1 MHTIYKRSQKKKG
14 TITLIKKKLSQKITE
29 ATDQQLTLTYEE
41 KDYAI
46 QHQLLPETANIVLVE
61 KDQLFT
67 NAIIERFDKETE
79 ELISKDSYSF
89 LQTSLVH
96 FKEKLNE
103 FLYLESPNFDVIGV
117 DAIAVEYDEVFEVY
131 TAMFGLAVQKKFGPA
146 MKDYLDEHFHAA
158 NMNYSIMFAGND
170 GLWEVNL
177 PLNYIDQFNENFTI
191 EEAYVF
197 LYSFIFSLVSA
208 IEN

>member
-29 ATDQQLTLTYEE
+29 ATDQQLTLTSEE

>member
-1 MHTIYKRSQKKKG
+1 
-14 TITLIKKKLSQKITE
+14 LIKKKLSQKITE
-29 ATDQQLTLTYEE
+29 ATDQQLTLTTEE

-46 QHQLLPETANIVLVE
+46 QHQLLSETANIVIIE
-61 KDQLFT
+61 KEQLFT

-89 LQTSLVH
+89 LQTPLVH

-103 FLYLESPNFDVIGV
+103 FLYLESPSFDVIGV

-146 MKDYLDEHFHAA
+146 MKDYLDEHFHAE
-158 NMNYSIMFAGND
+158 NMNYSVMFAGND

-197 LYSFIFSLVSA
+197 LYSFIFSLVST